1 TVQESIKNGADVV
14 CFSGDK
20 LLGGPQAG
28 IIVGKKKYIEKMKK
42 NQLMRALRIDKF
54 TAATLDV
61 VLQEYLSEEKAIEN
75 IPVLQMITQPLD
87 VVKKK
92 AQTLQRMMKRA
103 DFHAEMKVESC
114 ESQIGGGS
122 LPLERIPSMAVT
134 LKPIS
139 ISTSELEERM
149 RYLPVPIIVRTTE
162 DKVWIDMRTVG
173 EQWMQVIVKEL
184 KESNLF
190 QPTWLYEKR

>member
-1 TVQESIKNGADVV
+1 
-14 CFSGDK
+14 
-20 LLGGPQAG
+20 
-28 IIVGKKKYIEKMKK
+28 KKYIEKMKK

-61 VLQEYLSEEKAIEN
+61 VLQEYLSEEKAIVN

-87 VVKKK
+87 AVKKK

-103 DFHAEMKVESC
+103 NFHAEMKVESC